1 MCQSLRQISLDVM
14 HPGPSVGNIF
24 LDLHNFP
31 HPTRSHSIIIVI
43 IIIIII
49 IVIIIIITIIIIIIT
64 IIIVIVII
72 IIILPISYFALNCWF
87 APDVRAAMLDDKNKS
102 ISLLWELNSI

>member
-49 IVIIIIITIIIIIIT
+49 IIITIII

-87 APDVRAAMLDDKNKS
+87 APDVRTAMLDDKNKS

>member
-24 LDLHNFP
+24 LDMHNFP

-49 IVIIIIITIIIIIIT
+49 ITIIIIIIV
-64 IIIVIVII
+64 IVIII

>member
-49 IVIIIIITIIIIIIT
+49 IIITIII

>member
-24 LDLHNFP
+24 LDMHNFP

-49 IVIIIIITIIIIIIT
+49 ITIIIIIV
-64 IIIVIVII
+64 IVIII